1 MDKQLETTDR
11 QSKRRGFFDRPGG
24 VDFWM
29 NAGGRFLGGL
39 VIGFGLG
46 VFFGARLKEDEFFG
60 AHNRLWSIGTM
71 MALYAIGLA
80 ITHRAIRRSTA
91 PGTVRSET

>member
-1 MDKQLETTDR
+1 
-11 QSKRRGFFDRPGG
+11 
-24 VDFWM
+24 M

-39 VIGFGLG
+39 IIGIGLG

-60 AHNRLWSIGTM
+60 AHSWVWSIGTL

-80 ITHRAIRRSTA
+80 ITHRAIRRSAA